1 VTESL
6 TLPARFSGPPGT
18 ANGGYTSGRLAALL
32 DAETAA
38 VALQSPP
45 PLERPLAVMRDG
57 ERVELHDGETLV
69 AAAAPAELSLTLPEP
84 VPLDRVR
91 AASDD
96 GREQWTAKHPF
107 PTCFVCGPDRAPGD
121 GLRLVP
127 GELDDGRFAAPWTP
141 DESVDDGGGDARA
154 EYVWAVLDCPTSAPV
169 ANFGTDAPVV
179 LASLT
184 ARLYGEVNVGEP
196 HTIVSWPL
204 EVDGRKRHAAAAL
217 FDSDGRP
224 VGASR
229 ALWIQLRQEA

>member
-32 DAETAA
+32 DAEAAA

-57 ERVELHDGETLV
+57 ERVELHDGETVV

-91 AASDD
+91 VASDE

-107 PTCFVCGPDRAPGD
+107 RTCFVCGPDRAPGD

-141 DESVDDGGGDARA
+141 DESVDDGGGHVRA

-169 ANFGTDAPVV
+169 ADFGAGPPVV

-184 ARLYGEVNVGEP
+184 ARLYGAVHVGEP

-204 EVDGRKRHAAAAL
+204 EVDGRKRHAAAVL
-217 FDSDGRP
+217 FDSDGRLL
-224 VGASR
+224 GASR
-229 ALWIQLRQEA
+229 ALWIELRKEA